1 MSNNPKSPKTK
12 LASMESSLGSN
23 SDTLTPSQAK
33 RRAIVGAVSSLGAL
47 SAVGVSTDVAA
58 QAASFPNKPIRLI
71 VPFPPGGGTDAFAR
85 PLAKILTQQLGQ
97 TVVIDNKGG
106 AGGTLGMDMAAKSAA
121 DGYTLIMGAVH
132 HTIAVSMYPRL
143 PYNLQKDMMPLT
155 AVAFVPN
162 VVVVN
167 AERMPVKDIG
177 EFMRAIKGSPGKYNY
192 ASVGNGTTQHLC
204 VEMYKT
210 MTKTFSVHVPY
221 RGAGPALADLM
232 AGQVDF
238 MFDGLAGSM
247 PHIKSGKIV
256 PLAVTTAQRSPALP
270 NLPTLQEAGVKGYE
284 ARTWYG
290 LWAPV
295 GVPKE
300 IAAKL
305 NAEIKKAMG
314 TKEIKDAWAALG
326 AEMGGEGPE
335 VFTKL
340 IDGEIKRWAKVVKD
354 SGAKLD

>member
-1 MSNNPKSPKTK
+1 MSINKQSRK
-12 LASMESSLGSN
+12 LNQELN
-23 SDTLTPSQAK
+23 AK
-33 RRAIVGAVSSLGAL
+33 QVRRRALVSGATSLGAL
-47 SAVGVSTDVAA
+47 TALGAAGVSSEVAA
-58 QAASFPNKPIRLI
+58 QASNYPNKPIRMI

-85 PLAKILTQQLGQ
+85 PLAKILTQQMGQ
-97 TVVIDNKGG
+97 PIVIDNKGG

-121 DGYTLIMGAVH
+121 DGYTIIMGAVH

-155 AVAFVPN
+155 AVSYVPN

-167 AERMPVKDIG
+167 PERMPMKDIG
-177 EFMRAIKGSPGKYNY
+177 EFMRAIKTSPGKYNY
-192 ASVGNGTTQHLC
+192 ASVGNGTSQHL
-204 VEMYKT
+204 VAEMYKT
-210 MTKTFSVHVPY
+210 TTKSFVVHVPY

-256 PLAVTTAQRSPALP
+256 ALAVTSAQRSPALP
-270 NLPTLQEAGVKGYE
+270 NLPTMQEAGVKGFE

-290 LWAPV
+290 LWAPAN
-295 GVPKE
+295 VPKD
-300 IAAKL
+300 IATRL
-305 NAEIKKAMG
+305 VAEVKKAMQ

-335 VFTKL
+335 PFAKL
-340 IDGEIKRWAKVVKD
+340 IDGEVKRWAKVVKD

>member
-1 MSNNPKSPKTK
+1 MSTNKKTSKSEQMLSPK
-12 LASMESSLGSN
+12 
-23 SDTLTPSQAK
+23 QAR
-33 RRAIVGAVSSLGAL
+33 RRALVGAATSLGAL
-47 SAVGVSTDVAA
+47 GSVGLSTEVAA
-58 QAASFPNKPIRLI
+58 QASNYPSKPIRLI

-85 PLAKILTQQLGQ
+85 PLAKVLTQQMGQ

-106 AGGTLGMDMAAKSAA
+106 AGGTLGMDLAAKSAA
-121 DGYTLIMGAVH
+121 DGYTIIMGAVH

-155 AVAFVPN
+155 AVSYVPN

-167 AERMPVKDIG
+167 AERMPMKDIG
-177 EFMRAIKGSPGKYNY
+177 EFMRAVKNSPGKYNY
-192 ASVGNGTTQHLC
+192 ASVGNGTSQHLA

-210 MTKTFSVHVPY
+210 MTKTFAVHVPY

-247 PHIKSGKIV
+247 PHIKAGKIV
-256 PLAVTTAQRSPALP
+256 ALAVTSAQRSPALP
-270 NLPTLQEAGVKGYE
+270 NLPTLQEVGVKGYE

-290 LWAPV
+290 LWAPA
-295 GVPKE
+295 GIPKD
-300 IAAKL
+300 IATRLITEVKR
-305 NAEIKKAMG
+305 AMQ

-326 AEMGGEGPE
+326 AELGGDGPE
-335 VFTKL
+335 PFAKL

>member
-12 LASMESSLGSN
+12 LAPTGN
-23 SDTLTPSQAK
+23 SIATTTDALTPSQAK

-58 QAASFPNKPIRLI
+58 QASSYPNKPIRLI

-97 TVVIDNKGG
+97 TVIIDNKGG

-192 ASVGNGTTQHLC
+192 ASVGNGTTQHSLF
-204 VEMYKT
+204 
-210 MTKTFSVHVPY
+210 TF
-221 RGAGPALADLM
+221 L
-232 AGQVDF
+232 
-238 MFDGLAGSM
+238 
-247 PHIKSGKIV
+247 IV
-256 PLAVTTAQRSPALP
+256 VQAQH
-270 NLPTLQEAGVKGYE
+270 LPTS
-284 ARTWYG
+284 W
-290 LWAPV
+290 PV
-295 GVPKE
+295 
-300 IAAKL
+300 
-305 NAEIKKAMG
+305 
-314 TKEIKDAWAALG
+314 
-326 AEMGGEGPE
+326 
-335 VFTKL
+335 
-340 IDGEIKRWAKVVKD
+340 R
-354 SGAKLD
+354 

>member
-1 MSNNPKSPKTK
+1 MSITK
-12 LASMESSLGSN
+12 KPEKLSQS
-23 SDTLTPSQAK
+23 LTPKQAR
-33 RRAIVGAVSSLGAL
+33 RRALVGAASTLGAIG
-47 SAVGVSTDVAA
+47 AAGMSTEVVA
-58 QAASFPNKPIRLI
+58 QASTYPNKPIRMI

-85 PLAKILTQQLGQ
+85 PLAKVLTQQLGQ
-97 TVVIDNKGG
+97 TVIIDNKGG

-121 DGYTLIMGAVH
+121 DGYTVIMGAVH
-132 HTIAVSMYPRL
+132 HTIAVSMYPKL

-155 AVAFVPN
+155 AVGYVPN

-177 EFMRAIKGSPGKYNY
+177 EFMRAIKNNPGKYNY

-256 PLAVTTAQRSPALP
+256 PLAVTTNARSPALP

-290 LWAPV
+290 LWAPS
-295 GVPKE
+295 GMPKD
-300 IAAKL
+300 IAIRL
-305 NAEIKKAMG
+305 VTEVKKAMQ

-335 VFTKL
+335 AFTKL
-340 IDGEIKRWAKVVKD
+340 IDGEIKRWAKVVKE